1 MRAVLDVNVLVSALL
16 SAQGAPAQLLRT
28 WRLGAFE
35 LVVSEELVGELESTL
50 RYPKIVSRI
59 TTTESEAFILLLR
72 HHATWFS
79 TKGIE
84 PVVRS
89 RDANDDY
96 LIALAQISR
105 SNLVSGDNDLLE
117 LANQIPVIPPAQFLE
132 MLQIR

>member
-16 SAQGAPAQLLRT
+16 SREGSPSQLLRS

-35 LVVSEELVGELESTL
+35 LVVSEELVDELERTL
-50 RYPKIVSRI
+50 KYPKTASRI
-59 TTTESEAFILLLR
+59 SAPASEAFGQLLR

-79 TKGIE
+79 TTGIE

-89 RDANDDY
+89 RDGNDDY

-105 SNLVSGDNDLLE
+105 SNLVSGDNDLLV
-117 LANQIPVIPPAQFLE
+117 LANRIPVSTPAQFLE
-132 MLQIR
+132 LLQIR